1 MNAAIELDQTD
12 ERIMELLRAD
22 GRMPYRAMAAELGMT
37 EATVRTRVRRLEQSN
52 AMRVVAVTDFQAAGY
67 EMMLAVG
74 LAVEGRTPL
83 EVAEDLAR
91 MPEVF
96 SINVVIGSC
105 DIETLV
111 VAEDQAAMSELI
123 YHRLA
128 NLPGV
133 LRVSPSLAVN
143 VLKNQPDSVPLYRSA
158 KGQAS
163 TGDGGA
169 TSSGETDTPSTL
181 SGGEGAAAP
190 ASRETEAAS

>member
-1 MNAAIELDQTD
+1 VSVNAAIEVDATD
-12 ERIMELLRAD
+12 ERIIDLLRVD
-22 GRMPYRAMAAELGMT
+22 GRMSYRAIAAELGLT
-37 EATVRTRVRRLEQSN
+37 EATIRTRVRRLEQSN

-74 LAVEGRTPL
+74 LEVDGRTPL
-83 EVAEDLAR
+83 EVAEDLAQI
-91 MPEVF
+91 PEVF

-111 VAEDQAAMSELI
+111 VAQDQAAMSELI

-143 VLKNQPDSVPLYRSA
+143 VLKNQPDSVPLDKTAAYP
-158 KGQAS
+158 AS
-163 TGDGGA
+163 TEGGGA
-169 TSSGETDTPSTL
+169 ASPSLPSSSGEAL
-181 SGGEGAAAP
+181 
-190 ASRETEAAS
+190 AS

>member
-1 MNAAIELDQTD
+1 MNAAIELDETD
-12 ERIMELLRAD
+12 ERIIDLLRAD
-22 GRMPYRAMAAELGMT
+22 GRTPYRAMAAELGLT
-37 EATVRTRVRRLEQSN
+37 EATVRTRVKRLEQSN

-67 EMMLAVG
+67 DMMLAVG

-83 EVAEDLAR
+83 EVAEDLAQI
-91 MPEVF
+91 PEVF

-143 VLKNQPDSVPLYRSA
+143 VLKNQPQTVPFHNPAIDL
-158 KGQAS
+158 AS
-163 TGDGGA
+163 TSGGGA
-169 TSSGETDTPSTL
+169 ASPGEVESVA
-181 SGGEGAAAP
+181 GE
-190 ASRETEAAS
+190 SVS

>member
-1 MNAAIELDQTD
+1 VNAAIELDETD
-12 ERIMELLRAD
+12 ERIIELLRDD
-22 GRMPYRAMAAELGMT
+22 GRMAYRAMAAQLGLT

-67 EMMLAVG
+67 DMMLAVG
-74 LAVEGRTPL
+74 LEVEGRTPL
-83 EVAEDLAR
+83 EVAEDLAQI
-91 MPEVF
+91 PEVF

-111 VAEDQAAMSELI
+111 VAEDQAAMSKLI

-143 VLKNQPDSVPLYRSA
+143 VLKNQPQTVPFDKTA
-158 KGQAS
+158 KERAS
-163 TGDGGA
+163 SGGGGA
-169 TSSGETDTPSTL
+169 ASPGQSGTPSGDDLVT
-181 SGGEGAAAP
+181 GVVA
-190 ASRETEAAS
+190 